1 MLSPRALGEHKGSMR
16 IAIASRIFAPE
27 PSAASF
33 RLTALAQA
41 FAEAG
46 DSVDVLTVRTAKSE
60 APPEDDGLPYR
71 VRRFPVLR
79 DKHGYVRG
87 YVQYLSFDVPLF
99 FRILFGKRVDLIVAE
114 PPPTTGF
121 FVRCAAALRRTPYAY
136 YAADIWSDAVAGTDA
151 APGLVAKVLGF
162 VERFVL
168 KGAAVVLSV
177 SDGVTDR
184 LQEMGTLPERIV
196 TVGNGVD
203 LASFPL
209 EGDIK
214 HIDGPYFLYAGT
226 ASEVHG
232 ARIFVD
238 AFREFHANHPETRL
252 VFIGQGSERETIR
265 SLSQAL
271 PDGVVL
277 HLPREEPGVVAS
289 WLRGA
294 IVSLASSR
302 PGQGYDFSFPTK
314 IYASVAVG
322 TPVIFTGLGPAIDFL
337 EVSKAGWSVDY
348 DPDSVVQA
356 MEEAYRASLSPEW
369 QQRRK
374 PFALRMR
381 DTVGLE
387 RVASR
392 AVAAAHER
400 L

>member
-1 MLSPRALGEHKGSMR
+1 MR

-33 RLTALAQA
+33 RLKALAHG
-41 FAEAG
+41 FEEAG
-46 DSVDVLTVRTAKSE
+46 DEVEVLTVRTTESVVDT
-60 APPEDDGLPYR
+60 EDEGSPF
-71 VRRFPVLR
+71 VVKRFPVLR

-87 YVQYLSFDVPLF
+87 YIQYLSFDVPLF
-99 FRILFGKRVDLIVAE
+99 FRVLFGKRFDLIVAE

-121 FVRCAAALRRTPYAY
+121 FVRCAATLRRTPYAY

-151 APGLVAKVLGF
+151 APGPVAKLLGI

-168 KGAAVVLSV
+168 RGASVVFSV
-177 SDGVTDR
+177 SDGVTNR
-184 LQEMGTLPERIV
+184 LKELGVSPARIA

-209 EGDIK
+209 EGSARQ
-214 HIDGPYFLYAGT
+214 IDGPYFLYAGT

-238 AFREFHANHPETRL
+238 AFRVFHAKHPETRL
-252 VFIGQGSERETIR
+252 VFIGQGSEREAIR
-265 SLSQAL
+265 RLARAL
-271 PDGVVL
+271 PDNAVV
-277 HLPREEPGVVAS
+277 HLPREDPSVVAS

-337 EVSKAGWSVDY
+337 ESSGAGWAVAY
-348 DPDSVVQA
+348 DAGSVVVA
-356 MEEAYRASLSPEW
+356 MEEAYRESLSPGW
-369 QQRRK
+369 QERRE

-381 DTVGLE
+381 EKVGLE
-387 RVASR
+387 RVAR
-392 AVAAAHER
+392 LAVTAAHGCI
-400 L
+400 

>member
-1 MLSPRALGEHKGSMR
+1 MR
-16 IAIASRIFAPE
+16 VGIASRIFAPE

-33 RLTALAQA
+33 RLTALANA
-41 FAEAG
+41 FVEVG
-46 DSVDVLTVRTAKSE
+46 DTVEVLTVRTAKSE
-60 APPEDDGLPYR
+60 ATPNDSDLPYL
-71 VRRFPVLR
+71 VKRFPVLR

-99 FRILFGKRVDLIVAE
+99 FRILFGKRLDLIVAE

-151 APGLVAKVLGF
+151 APGLVARVLGV

-168 KGAAVVLSV
+168 RGASIVLSV
-177 SDGVTDR
+177 SDGVTER
-184 LQEMGTLPERIV
+184 LEEMGTPSERVV

-203 LASFPL
+203 LDAFPL
-209 EGDIK
+209 EGDAVQIG
-214 HIDGPYFLYAGT
+214 GPYFLYAGT

-238 AFREFHANHPETRL
+238 AFRQFFTSHPETRL
-252 VFIGQGSERETIR
+252 VFIGQGAERETIR
-265 SLSQAL
+265 ILSREL
-271 PDGVVL
+271 PDDAVL
-277 HLPREEPGVVAS
+277 HLPREDPGVVAS

-337 EVSKAGWSVDY
+337 ETSKAGWSVPY
-348 DPDSVVQA
+348 DTASVVEA
-356 MEEAYRASLSPEW
+356 MEAAYRESLAPEW
-369 QQRRK
+369 REQRR

-381 DTVGLE
+381 ETVGLE
-387 RVASR
+387 RVARR